1 MKRITAHQ
9 IALSALACALATIF
23 LTLGLYVDVLLLT
36 AYLLACVALMLP
48 LSKNCYVG
56 YALAY
61 VATCIL
67 SFFFGASRF
76 WELLPFI
83 MFFGL
88 HPIVNELQLK
98 IKINRW
104 LACILKGL
112 WFDGTLYVIWRF
124 VYAMTTPIPY
134 LDKFIIPIILVV
146 GTAFFIFYD
155 YAAYKWRAAVNILVR
170 RISKK

>member
-48 LSKNCYVG
+48 LSKNCYFG

-146 GTAFFIFYD
+146 GTVFFIFYD

>member
-9 IALSALACALATIF
+9 IALSALSCALATIF

-36 AYLLACVALMLP
+36 AYLLA
-48 LSKNCYVG
+48 Y
-56 YALAY
+56 LASS
-61 VATCIL
+61 IL
-67 SFFFGASRF
+67 SLVLGAGRF
-76 WELLPFI
+76 WDLLPFI

-98 IKINRW
+98 IKINKW
-104 LACILKGL
+104 VACFVKAI
-112 WFDGTLYVIWRF
+112 WFDATLYVIWRF
-124 VYAMTTPIPY
+124 VYVMTTPIPY

-146 GTAFFIFYD
+146 GTLFFIFYD

>member
-1 MKRITAHQ
+1 MKKITAHQ

-124 VYAMTTPIPY
+124 VYGMTTPVPY
-134 LDKFIIPIILVV
+134 LDKFIIPIILIV
-146 GTAFFIFYD
+146 GSLFFIFYD
-155 YAAYKWRAAVNILVR
+155 YAAYKWRAAVNILVK

>member
-104 LACILKGL
+104 LACFLKAV
-112 WFDGTLYVIWRF
+112 WFDATLYVIWRF
-124 VYAMTTPIPY
+124 VYAMTTPVPY
-134 LDKFIIPIILVV
+134 LDKFIIPIILIV

>member
-61 VATCIL
+61 VATCLL

-146 GTAFFIFYD
+146 GTVFFIFYD

-170 RISKK
+170 RISNK

>member
-1 MKRITAHQ
+1 MKRITAHK
-9 IALSALACALATIF
+9 IALSALSCALATIF

-56 YALAY
+56 YVLAY
-61 VATCIL
+61 IAKCIL

-98 IKINRW
+98 IKINKW
-104 LACILKGL
+104 VACFVKAI
-112 WFDGTLYVIWRF
+112 WFDATLYVIWRF
-124 VYAMTTPIPY
+124 VYVMTTPIPY

-146 GTAFFIFYD
+146 GTLFFIFYD

>member
-146 GTAFFIFYD
+146 GTVFFIFYD

>member
-9 IALSALACALATIF
+9 IALSALSCALATIF

-56 YALAY
+56 YVLAY
-61 VATCIL
+61 LATCIL

-98 IKINRW
+98 IKINKW
-104 LACILKGL
+104 VACFVKAL

-124 VYAMTTPIPY
+124 VYVMTTPIPY

-146 GTAFFIFYD
+146 GTLFFIFYD